1 MFAIDS
7 GATLPKK
14 AKSDQQIQQ
23 IEQSGS
29 QDGTVSVIIRADG
42 TADWASLLSA
52 LRAHGVTVGRIAP
65 RTNAIA
71 LTISTS
77 DLAWL
82 ETLPGVASISI
93 DAPVTSSPLSAEGL
107 LTNTGTG
114 LIKKSDLRA
123 LLGLTDIDPT
133 GSGIGVAI
141 IDSGIAPV
149 SDLSSRI
156 AAFYDF
162 TDGKPGVAT
171 APVDGYGHGT
181 HVAGLVGGSGA
192 LSGGQYAGVAP
203 NARLIG
209 LRVLNNFGNGST
221 SDVVAAIN
229 FAIANKSALGIDILN
244 LSLGHPVFEAA
255 ATDPLVQA
263 VEAASRAGLLVV
275 VSAGNV
281 GVNQVT
287 GQVGYAG
294 ILVPGNAPSAF
305 TVASA
310 KTQGTVT
317 PSDDLIANYSSR
329 GPSWIDGFAKPDFAA
344 PGQDLVAPAA
354 PGSYLATMYP
364 SLRVTDNFGNKSYF
378 VLSGTSMAAGV
389 ESGLLAVVLEGSRGV
404 TGSSSRITRNAL
416 KAFTEYTAFTMHD
429 ANGTVY
435 DGLTQGAGRVN
446 GQGLLKLVKS
456 INTTVPVGS
465 PWLTTS
471 VVPYSTYAGVLVP
484 WTQNIV
490 WGESALRRRAA
501 GEKVSQ

>member
-1 MFAIDS
+1 MSLLKVRTCAIVATLVALQAPVIFAIDS

-42 TADWASLLSA
+42 TADWASLLST
-52 LRAHGVTVGRIAP
+52 LRAHGVTVGHIAP
-65 RTNAIA
+65 RANAIA

-162 TDGKPGVAT
+162 TDGKPGVAI

-229 FAIANKSALGIDILN
+229 FAIAN
-244 LSLGHPVFEAA
+244 
-255 ATDPLVQA
+255 T
-263 VEAASRAGLLVV
+263 
-275 VSAGNV
+275 V
-281 GVNQVT
+281 GVSE
-287 GQVGYAG
+287 
-294 ILVPGNAPSAF
+294 AP
-305 TVASA
+305 
-310 KTQGTVT
+310 
-317 PSDDLIANYSSR
+317 
-329 GPSWIDGFAKPDFAA
+329 
-344 PGQDLVAPAA
+344 
-354 PGSYLATMYP
+354 
-364 SLRVTDNFGNKSYF
+364 
-378 VLSGTSMAAGV
+378 
-389 ESGLLAVVLEGSRGV
+389 
-404 TGSSSRITRNAL
+404 
-416 KAFTEYTAFTMHD
+416 
-429 ANGTVY
+429 
-435 DGLTQGAGRVN
+435 
-446 GQGLLKLVKS
+446 
-456 INTTVPVGS
+456 
-465 PWLTTS
+465 
-471 VVPYSTYAGVLVP
+471 
-484 WTQNIV
+484 
-490 WGESALRRRAA
+490 
-501 GEKVSQ
+501 